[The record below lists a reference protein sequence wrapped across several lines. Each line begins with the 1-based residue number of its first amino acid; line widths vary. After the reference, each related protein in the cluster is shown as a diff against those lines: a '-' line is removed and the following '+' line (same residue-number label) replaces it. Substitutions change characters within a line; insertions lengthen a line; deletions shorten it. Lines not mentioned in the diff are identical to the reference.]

1 MINIENQN
9 IIEDIAQ
16 NLLVYIK
23 EDGSQLPIKGGSVF
37 SNSNHEPL
45 FNKYIIGSG
54 YLQGNFDKNVPMP
67 MNLVEISKYNKF
79 LMFCN
84 VSTKNSDFIIVYASE
99 ELSLK
104 QKSIIKD
111 CLDVFKQFNVNVV
124 LGIFDNE
131 GKRCSYTVDDFVNHL
146 NNEES
151 VIVR

>member
-23 EDGSQLPIKGGSVF
+23 EDGSQLPITGGSVF

-45 FNKYIIGSG
+45 FNKYIIDSG
-54 YLQGNFDKNVPMP
+54 YLQGNFDKNVPML

-84 VSTKNSDFIIVYASE
+84 VSTKNSDLIIVYASE

-104 QKSIIKD
+104 QK
-111 CLDVFKQFNVNVV
+111 V
-124 LGIFDNE
+124 E
-131 GKRCSYTVDDFVNHL
+131 NH
-146 NNEES
+146 
-151 VIVR
+151 